1 MTRSRG
7 GFAGWTSGEARRG
20 AVFRIAAIVLSGV
33 LGMACPQ
40 FAAAADR
47 TSSDRTSSEHPAAE
61 RVAAPRAGSDRT
73 ATDRVPVLVSSA
85 PEKVDAL
92 RAALLTAYTHNPQ
105 LNAQRAVVRQTD
117 EQVPQAMS
125 GFKPSVAATATT
137 GEEFTTTTGRVTT
150 TPPGAPAQYTRAPFL
165 YSPNTVGITATQNLF
180 DGFQTAN
187 RVRQAET
194 STSAARETLRVAEQ
208 TILQQAESSYMD
220 LLRDGAL
227 LELQRRNVEV
237 LQEQLRQ
244 THDRFKV
251 GEVTRTDVA
260 QTETQLAQGR
270 ATVLAAEA
278 QYWRS
283 YAAFRQNIGADPAEH
298 LHPGS
303 PVDSLTPQ
311 RLVDAIEIARAR
323 HPSVG
328 ASQFGI
334 DAAVLQVKITEG
346 SLYPQASLV
355 AGANQAWDT
364 DPPVILSQFNAFL
377 RAQVTIPIY
386 NAGPA
391 GAQDTFSAIR
401 AAKEGVARTRLDLDS
416 TRDLVQANVVTAWGQ
431 LESAKAQIRATET
444 QVASAAIAL
453 DGIREEAKVGQ
464 RTTFD
469 ILVAQQ
475 NLVNARTAVVIAQHD
490 RIVASYM
497 LLAAVGELNLPKLGI
512 NHPLYDPMV
521 HYQQVRDAW
530 IGVRTPD
537 GR

>member
-1 MTRSRG
+1 MSS
-7 GFAGWTSGEARRG
+7 AGVSAAGERAPG
-20 AVFRIAAIVLSGV
+20 
-33 LGMACPQ
+33 
-40 FAAAADR
+40 
-47 TSSDRTSSEHPAAE
+47 E
-61 RVAAPRAGSDRT
+61 RAAPERPVP
-73 ATDRVPVLVSSA
+73 ATGTKVPGLVSST
-85 PEKVDAL
+85 PEKVDTL
-92 RAALLTAYTHNPQ
+92 KGALLNAYTHNPQ
-105 LNAQRAVVRQTD
+105 LNSQRAVVRQTD

-125 GFKPSVAATATT
+125 GFKPSIAATAST
-137 GEEFTTTTGRVTT
+137 GEQNSVTATKTPIPGTTL
-150 TPPGAPAQYTRAPFL
+150 PPIYSNSPL
-165 YSPNTVGITATQNLF
+165 NYSPNEATVQATQNLF
-180 DGFQTAN
+180 DGFQTLN

-194 STSAARETLRVAEQ
+194 NTSAARESLRVAEQ

-283 YAAFRQNIGADPAEH
+283 YAAFRQNIGADPSEH
-298 LHPGS
+298 LRPGS
-303 PVDSLTPQ
+303 PVDTLTPQ
-311 RLVDAIEIARAR
+311 RLIDAIEIARAR

-328 ASQFGI
+328 AAQFGI
-334 DAAVLQVKITEG
+334 DAAVLQVKVTEG
-346 SLYPQASLV
+346 SLYPQAALV
-355 AGANQAWDT
+355 VGAQEIWEP
-364 DPPVILSQFNAFL
+364 DPPTILRQFNAFVK
-377 RAQVTIPIY
+377 AQVTVPIY

-401 AAKEGVARTRLDLDS
+401 AAKEGVAKVRLDLDA
-416 TRDLVQANVVTAWGQ
+416 TRDLVQSNVVTAWGQ

-475 NLVNARTAVVIAQHD
+475 NLVNARTAVVTAQHD
-490 RIVASYM
+490 RIVASYL

-512 NHPLYDPMV
+512 NHPLYDPMI

-530 IGVRTPD
+530 IGVRIPD